1 MTATSTFDIPNK
13 SLNTVKL
20 LAFGDCVGKPGKA
33 ALRKEVHKLKAAYH
47 ADFVVVNGENVSG
60 GLGIEAECY
69 HDIMRYGA
77 DIITL
82 GDHAFQKRGSAALL
96 DTYKDTLIRPANYP
110 PGAPGRGFTTMTL
123 KSGPTIG
130 IVNLMGRVFIEKALD
145 CPFRAMDTLLANE
158 MATVDL
164 ILVDFHAEATS
175 EKIAFGRH
183 FDGKVALMWGTHTH
197 VQTSDAQ
204 ILPKGTGYIT
214 DLGMSGPRDGV
225 IGMDTETAIVRL
237 TTGLPSQHKVAKGD
251 GVVSGII
258 VEICVE
264 TKKTV
269 AIEAFSRIVRL

>member
-1 MTATSTFDIPNK
+1 MPNN
-13 SLNTVKL
+13 SSNTIKL

-33 ALRKEVHKLKAAYH
+33 ALRKEVHKLKAAYG

-82 GDHAFQKRGSAALL
+82 GDHAFQKRGSTALL
-96 DTYKDTLIRPANYP
+96 ETYKDTLVRPANYP
-110 PGAPGRGFTTMTL
+110 PGAPGRGFTTLTL
-123 KSGPTIG
+123 KGGPTIG

-145 CPFRAMDTLLANE
+145 CPFRAMETLLANE
-158 MATVDL
+158 LTNTDL

-183 FDGKVALMWGTHTH
+183 FDGRVALVWGTHTH

-204 ILPKGTGYIT
+204 IFPKGTGYIT
-214 DLGMSGPRDGV
+214 DLGMTGPLGGV
-225 IGMDTETAIVRL
+225 IGMDSETAIERI
-237 TTGLPSQHKVAKGD
+237 TTGLHSQHKVAKGD
-251 GVVSGII
+251 AVVSGIQ
-258 VEICVE
+258 VELCVA
-264 TKKTV
+264 TKRTV
-269 AIEAFSRIVRL
+269 AIEAFYHTVRL

>member
-1 MTATSTFDIPNK
+1 MPNN
-13 SLNTVKL
+13 SSRTIKL

-33 ALRKEVHKLKAAYH
+33 ALRKEVQKLKAAYC

-60 GLGIEAECY
+60 GIGIEAECY

-96 DTYKDTLIRPANYP
+96 ETYKDTLIRPANYP
-110 PGAPGRGFTTMTL
+110 PGAPGRGFTIFTPAN
-123 KSGPTIG
+123 GPTIG
-130 IVNLMGRVFIEKALD
+130 VVNLMGRVFIEKALD
-145 CPFRAMDTLLANE
+145 CPFRVMETLLSNE
-158 MATVDL
+158 LNSVGV

-183 FDGKVALMWGTHTH
+183 FDGKVSLIWGTHTH

-214 DLGMSGPRDGV
+214 DLGMTGPSDSV
-225 IGMDTETAIVRL
+225 IGMDTETAIERI

-251 GVVSGII
+251 AVVSGIQ
-258 VEICVE
+258 VEIC
-264 TKKTV
+264 TDTGTT
-269 AIEAFSRIVRL
+269 ATINAFNHIVRL